1 MADFH
6 FFKVN
11 VLSCTSLF
19 SGVPQGTILS
29 PHLFASY
36 ILSLRQIVHGHAIDF
51 TQLYISPP
59 VLAPELHPALCCDS
73 LRGDFQHIST
83 AK

>member
-59 VLAPELHPALCCDS
+59 VLTPELHPALCCDS